1 MAVMDEFKE
10 QRAALKNGTFKQK
23 LSYFWYYYKW
33 HTIGSIAALV
43 AVILLIHDIVSQKN
57 EVFYAAMLNSS
68 NLLQD
73 ESFAE
78 QFMEYAGIDPNADTA
93 TFDDSL
99 SISFS
104 NLNEIT
110 LASAQKLQATMI
122 AGKVDVIV
130 AGDELFENYA
140 NDGVV
145 TDLRQIMTS
154 EQLAVYKPYLYYVD
168 RVLVEQIA
176 EANYNLDTS
185 FQPEI
190 PNPTKPELMEDPV
203 PVGIYVDSST
213 LLTSN
218 YRISDG
224 DRIVAGFLANS
235 NHTDMAIKFIEFLLG
250 AE

>member
-68 NLLQD
+68 DLLQD

-78 QFMEYAGIDPNADTA
+78 QFMAYAGIDPNVDTA

-110 LASAQKLQATMI
+110 LASAQKLQATII

-145 TDLRQIMTS
+145 TDLRQMMTS
-154 EQLAVYKPYLYYVD
+154 EQLAIYEPFLYYVD

-185 FQPEI
+185 FQPKS
-190 PNPTKPELMEDPV
+190 PDPTKPELMEEPV
-203 PVGIYVDSST
+203 PVGIYVDGST
-213 LLTSN
+213 ILTSS

-224 DRIVAGFLANS
+224 DRIVVGFLANS
-235 NHTDMAIKFIEFLLG
+235 QHADMSVMFIEFLLG